1 VIAAYV
7 SPATFERQRA
17 RALAAGPSDDAVS
30 DALLNLW
37 ADASELTDAMGCL
50 DCARY
55 DELDA
60 LRVDALRTGDWSA
73 YGDAWRAALNAEL
86 KPRAV
91 EVAREQQE
99 RSWRDADEA
108 MADARAA

>member
-1 VIAAYV
+1 MSHFA
-7 SPATFERQRA
+7 SPATFERQRS
-17 RALAAGPSDDAVS
+17 RALAAGPSDGAVS
-30 DALLNLW
+30 DALLTLW
-37 ADASELTDAMGCL
+37 ADASELINAMGCL
-50 DCARY
+50 DSQRY

-73 YGDAWRAALNAEL
+73 YSKAWRAALDAYL
-86 KPRAV
+86 TTRAV
-91 EVAREQQE
+91 EFAREQQE